1 METTMIKYLI
11 AIAAASFLLF
21 SCSTVSTEKCLQKE
35 GFSNC
40 DDFKAAAKK
49 AVGNDEVIRFHNVAK
64 KCRCGE
70 IDTLDVKRGPR

>member
-1 METTMIKYLI
+1 MKKYLTVF
-11 AIAAASFLLF
+11 AAAAFLLF
-21 SCSTVSTEKCLQKE
+21 GCSTVNTEKCLQKE
-35 GFSNC
+35 GFKSC
-40 DDFKAAAKK
+40 EDLKAAAEK